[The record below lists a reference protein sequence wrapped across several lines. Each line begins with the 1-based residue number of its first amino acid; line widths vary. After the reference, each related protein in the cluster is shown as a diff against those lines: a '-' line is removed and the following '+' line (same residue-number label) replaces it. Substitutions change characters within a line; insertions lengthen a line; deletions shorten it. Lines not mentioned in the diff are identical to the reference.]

1 MQNRIHFIFIQVVFS
16 LVVVLASACSAFPPR
31 FKSEAVKPLAQA
43 PEIIATDQEGNNFQL
58 SRLQGQV
65 VLVFFGFTN
74 CVDECPATLAHIK
87 LALGQLGTDLNQPQ
101 VVLITTDPIRDGQ
114 HALHDFL
121 MKFDPAYLGIT
132 GQLEDMQMIWQS
144 YDVVVLDGG
153 ETHSSY
159 IYVVDQQGDLRLRIP
174 ADTTPEDMAADL
186 QILLAEKP
194 E

>member
-1 MQNRIHFIFIQVVFS
+1 MKHRTHFIFIQVMLS
-16 LVVVLASACSAFPPR
+16 LVVALGSACSALQPR
-31 FKSEAVKPLAQA
+31 FKSEAVQPLTQA
-43 PEIIATDQEGNNFQL
+43 PEIIATDQDGNQFQL
-58 SRLQGQV
+58 SGLQGQV

-87 LALGQLGTDLNQPQ
+87 LALGQLGTAADQPR
-101 VVLITTDPIRDGQ
+101 VVMVSTDPIRDGQ

-132 GQLEDMQMIWQS
+132 GQLEDMQQIWQS

-159 IYVVDQQGDLRLRIP
+159 IYVIDQQGNPKNSRRYDSRRYGSRSP
-174 ADTTPEDMAADL
+174 NPSG
-186 QILLAEKP
+186 
-194 E
+194 